1 MVPNEDFTELIRSGT
16 PVDLDEEDIAVLRRN
31 SQAFILT

>member
-16 PVDLDEEDIAVLRRN
+16 PVDLDEEDIAVLCGN
-31 SQAFILT
+31 CQVLIPA